1 MFGSA
6 QEVFDF
12 LLGIFGQG
20 LIYAPMVLGVYI
32 TYKILD
38 FPDLSVDGT
47 FPLGAAV
54 TAVCIMAGVPPLLTI
69 PIAIV
74 AGALGGLITGALHVY
89 LKITNL
95 LSGILT
101 MTALYSVNLM
111 VMGKSNITLL
121 KVDTIFPGSQD
132 IMKLL
137 NFFNIS
143 NPKDYMNTA
152 SLCIT
157 TLIGLLFVVV
167 IKVLLDL
174 YMKTYAGKSLLAV
187 GVNEQLVKTLSIN
200 TGRLKITGL
209 MIANGLTA
217 LSGSLM
223 AQSQRFADINMGPGT
238 VVIGL
243 ASVIIGRA
251 IFGRAK
257 FIQGSTSVI
266 FGSIIYK
273 LSIGVAMRLGLP
285 AINMRL
291 MTAVFFVIVIAM
303 QNKGLKKGFS
313 SLFKRR
319 EGR

>member
-1 MFGSA
+1 
-6 QEVFDF
+6 
-12 LLGIFGQG
+12 
-20 LIYAPMVLGVYI
+20 MVLGVYI
-32 TYKILD
+32 TYSILD

-54 TAVCIMAGVPPLLTI
+54 TAVCLVAGVHPVLAVLLS
-69 PIAIV
+69 IV
-74 AGALGGLITGALHVY
+74 AGAAAGFVTGALHVY

-95 LSGILT
+95 LCGILT
-101 MTALYSVNLM
+101 MTALYSVNLNIM
-111 VMGKSNITLL
+111 GGKSNVQLFTQARIFSLL
-121 KVDTIFPGSQD
+121 D
-132 IMKLL
+132 IPVIVWA
-137 NFFNIS
+137 FGI
-143 NPKDYMNTA
+143 
-152 SLCIT
+152 
-157 TLIGLLFVVV
+157 VV
-167 IKVLLDL
+167 IIKIILDL
-174 YMKTYAGKSLLAV
+174 YMKTFAGKTLLAV

-223 AQSQRFADINMGPGT
+223 AQSQQFADLGMGTGT

-251 IFGRAK
+251 IFGKAK

-273 LSIGVAMRLGLP
+273 IGIGVALKLGLP
-285 AINMRL
+285 SVYMKL
-291 MTAVFFVIVIAM
+291 MTAVFFILVIAL
-303 QNKGLKKGFS
+303 QHDRLQKTLS
-313 SLFKRR
+313 SLFGKT